1 MNKVLIPLSTTN
13 IIAMK
18 TMKTMKIFFGLLL
31 VTANMGMVNAQSL
44 FDNYAEKDEVTSVVI
59 SENMFRLFAN
69 MQLVVDD
76 QEAQDFIDIAKN
88 VKGLRVLTTSDETIA
103 NQLKKDAF
111 AYAKERKF
119 IELLVI
125 KDKGS
130 SVHFYVEEGRSE
142 GQIKELL
149 MLVSEL
155 SEIKEIS
162 VNGRKFETVL
172 LSLTGDLDM
181 EKIGALANKMN
192 LPEELGEI
200 NKAKRQ

>member
-18 TMKTMKIFFGLLL
+18 TMKIYFVLLL
-31 VTANMGMVNAQSL
+31 VAANMGMVNAQSL

-59 SENMFRLFAN
+59 SEKMFRLFAN

-103 NQLKKDAF
+103 NKLKKDAF

-130 SVHFYVEEGRSE
+130 SVYFYVEEGRGE

>member
-18 TMKTMKIFFGLLL
+18 TMKIFFGLLL
-31 VTANMGMVNAQSL
+31 VAANMGMVNAQSL

-103 NQLKKDAF
+103 NQLKRDAF

-130 SVHFYVEEGRSE
+130 SVYFYVEEGRGE
-142 GQIKELL
+142 ARIKELL

>member
-1 MNKVLIPLSTTN
+1 M
-13 IIAMK
+13 
-18 TMKTMKIFFGLLL
+18 
-31 VTANMGMVNAQSL
+31 
-44 FDNYAEKDEVTSVVI
+44 
-59 SENMFRLFAN
+59 
-69 MQLVVDD
+69 
-76 QEAQDFIDIAKN
+76 
-88 VKGLRVLTTSDETIA
+88 
-103 NQLKKDAF
+103 
-111 AYAKERKF
+111 
-119 IELLVI
+119 I

-130 SVHFYVEEGRSE
+130 SVYFYVEEGRGE

-155 SEIKEIS
+155 SDIKEIS

>member
-1 MNKVLIPLSTTN
+1 MKKVLKPLSTTN

-18 TMKTMKIFFGLLL
+18 TMKIFFGLLL
-31 VTANMGMVNAQSL
+31 VAANMGMVNAQSL

-103 NQLKKDAF
+103 NQLKRDAF

-130 SVHFYVEEGRSE
+130 SVYFYVEEGRGE
-142 GQIKELL
+142 GRIKELL

>member
-18 TMKTMKIFFGLLL
+18 TMKIYFGLLL
-31 VTANMGMVNAQSL
+31 VAANMGMVNAQSL

-59 SENMFRLFAN
+59 SEKMFRLFAN

-103 NQLKKDAF
+103 NKLKKDAF

-130 SVHFYVEEGRSE
+130 SVYFYVEEGRGE

>member
-1 MNKVLIPLSTTN
+1 M
-13 IIAMK
+13 
-18 TMKTMKIFFGLLL
+18 
-31 VTANMGMVNAQSL
+31 
-44 FDNYAEKDEVTSVVI
+44 
-59 SENMFRLFAN
+59 
-69 MQLVVDD
+69 
-76 QEAQDFIDIAKN
+76 
-88 VKGLRVLTTSDETIA
+88 
-103 NQLKKDAF
+103 
-111 AYAKERKF
+111 
-119 IELLVI
+119 I

-130 SVHFYVEEGRSE
+130 SVYFYVEEGRSE

-155 SEIKEIS
+155 GEIKELT

>member
-13 IIAMK
+13 ILA
-18 TMKTMKIFFGLLL
+18 MKTMKIFFGLLL

-103 NQLKKDAF
+103 NQLKKDVF

>member
-18 TMKTMKIFFGLLL
+18 TMKIFFGLLL
-31 VTANMGMVNAQSL
+31 VAANMGMVNAQSL

-59 SENMFRLFAN
+59 SEKMFRLFAN

-130 SVHFYVEEGRSE
+130 SVYFYVEEGRGE